1 MQRTAARV
9 TRVILVDGQEP
20 QYLQLEEQRDG
31 GEPRR
36 LTMVIGRSAAE
47 EISKCLKRQEDA
59 RPMTHELAFGLL
71 KRLQGTIREMVI
83 HELDHGTYFAELR
96 VEHDGEVFGVD
107 CRPSDGIALSLRG
120 SAPIF
125 VTEKVWDQA
134 GEA

>member
-1 MQRTAARV
+1 MQRTPARV
-9 TRVILVDGQEP
+9 SRLILVDGQDQ
-20 QYLQLEEQRDG
+20 QYLELQEEREVGD
-31 GEPRR
+31 PRKI
-36 LTMVIGRSAAE
+36 TMVIGRSAAV
-47 EISKCLKRQEDA
+47 EIQKCLKREDDA
-59 RPMTHELAFGLL
+59 RPMTHELAYGLL
-71 KRLQGTIREMVI
+71 QRLDGRIREMVI

-96 VEHDGEVFGVD
+96 VERGDEVFGVD